1 VPDIVSFVMQK
12 MISTVIVGLFFLAGG
27 SFAFDAERAV
37 VVKIIDGDTLGITFQ
52 GRYEKLRLIGIDTP
66 ESRRNNRAWRQAD
79 QMASSLEEVVRR
91 GKEAKRYVAG
101 LLKKD
106 MIVFVELDVQ
116 HRDRYRRLL
125 GYLYLPGGEMLNEK
139 LLREGYASL
148 LTIPPNVKYRDR
160 FVRAFRQGRRKSAVP
175 LTD

>member
-1 VPDIVSFVMQK
+1 MQK
-12 MISTVIVGLFFLAGG
+12 IIITVAVVFLFMDTG
-27 SFAFDAERAV
+27 SFALDAERAV
-37 VVKIIDGDTLGITFQ
+37 VVKIIDGDTLGITLQ

-66 ESRRNNRAWRQAD
+66 ESRRNSRAWRQAD
-79 QMASSLEEVVRR
+79 RMASSLEDVIRR
-91 GKEAKRYVAG
+91 GKEAKDYVKG

-106 MIVFVELDVQ
+106 MIVFVEFDVQ

-160 FVRAFRQGRRKSAVP
+160 FVRAFRQGRRKSAMP
-175 LTD
+175 LFE